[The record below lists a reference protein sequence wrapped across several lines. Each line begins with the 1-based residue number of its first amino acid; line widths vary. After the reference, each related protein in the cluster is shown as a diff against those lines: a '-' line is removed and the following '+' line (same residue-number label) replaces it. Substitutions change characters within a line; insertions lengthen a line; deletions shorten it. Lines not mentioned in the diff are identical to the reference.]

1 MKKKKEPQDLWAMFI
16 ISLIAVFL
24 ISYLIGFFRHDA
36 DPIYSL
42 ALALML
48 AGLIV
53 LLAHLRHH
61 YVEKGMK
68 TFLGIPYDFSR
79 PTFRKIKER
88 WWNADKEL
96 FKPKVWGWGW
106 TFNWRNPWAAGFVIG
121 LVVTILMLLRYS

>member
-1 MKKKKEPQDLWAMFI
+1 MKKKKEPQDLWALFI
-16 ISLIAVFL
+16 TSLIAVFL
-24 ISYLIGFFRHDA
+24 ISYLIGFFKESM

-42 ALALML
+42 SFALMT

-53 LLAHLRHH
+53 LLAHLRHR
-61 YVEKGMK
+61 YIEKGVK

-88 WWNADKEL
+88 WWNPDRRL

-106 TFNWRNPWAAGFVIG
+106 TFNWRNPWSAAIVIG
-121 LVVTILMLLRYS
+121 LAVTVIMLLRYS